1 MISRSGGAIFG
12 SFLGGLLANW
22 LGRRFAYFLISL
34 LSLIV
39 SSWIF
44 GWLNPLHPW
53 FLGASFTLGVV
64 GTTYFGWLPLYL
76 PELFPTRVRAAGTGI
91 SFNTGRAV
99 AAVVVLGTGV
109 IVQWFGGNYARIG
122 WWTGMI
128 YAAGMVIILLAPQTN
143 TAELQD

>member
-1 MISRSGGAIFG
+1 MIG
-12 SFLGGLLANW
+12 SLLGGLLATW
-22 LGRRFAYFLISL
+22 LGRRFVYFLISL
-34 LSLIV
+34 LSLCV

-53 FLGASFTLGVV
+53 FLWASFTLGLV

-99 AAVVVLGTGV
+99 AAVVVLGTGL
-109 IVQWFGGNYARIG
+109 IVQWSGGN
-122 WWTGMI
+122 
-128 YAAGMVIILLAPQTN
+128 
-143 TAELQD
+143 